1 MKKLLLLIILVIIL
15 VSLNWFTKA
24 HAQDLGQMSDDE
36 KAVLLQKYQSMAK
49 NRNTSTQIY
58 ESPTIYDS
66 SSVTRLPES
75 RTTKSATQ
83 QKANPPTVD
92 ASGKPLSTT
101 ETTRPAAPKEN
112 LQEFDDL
119 KPFGLELFAG
129 PRESAPPDDIASA
142 GDYILGP
149 GDNVVIS
156 LWGRVEGEYNLT
168 VDREGKVFIP
178 KIGELAVWGKSLDDF
193 RTYAHNRF
201 SQVYSEFQL
210 NVSLGK
216 IRSIRIYLT
225 GEVNHPG
232 AYTVSSLTSL
242 FNALYLAGG
251 PNENG
256 SMRDIRLM
264 RGGKQVVS
272 LDLYKFLLE
281 GDNRSDLRLESGDA
295 IFVPVAGT
303 RVAIRGQI
311 RRPAI
316 YELTHNETSLE
327 LVKLAG
333 NALPQAHLDRVL
345 LERIT
350 PKGEWEVR
358 DLNLNSQNE
367 QSVTNIA
374 LNDGDR
380 MTIYSIFDFKKNMVS
395 VGGQVKHP
403 GVYERGDKSRVLDL
417 VLRGELQDYDVYFDR
432 ADLFRRH
439 ADYRV
444 EVIPVSLSAILA
456 GDSTQNVLLSD
467 RDSLYVYRIQ
477 DVVRDKSVFIGG
489 EVDRP
494 GIYPLY
500 DRMTVGD
507 LIFLAGSYS
516 RAASRLQGEIARI
529 DSLGNV
535 SIDYV
540 NLTDSSS
547 LASVLDDDDRVYI
560 RTIPEWRLHRT
571 VKIDGEVMYPGEY
584 VMSSRE
590 ETLSSL
596 LKRAGGFTHNS
607 FPKGAVFERR
617 SISRSLEQM
626 QVGKVLE
633 NSAPI
638 VEDSLGRL
646 HSELII
652 NYDSSQVS
660 RIIIDVDKVLASNGK
675 LGDLVLQPGDRIHI
689 PPIPSGITIVGAVG
703 STGTIKYSGGH
714 DVRHYVRQAG
724 NFTPRADKKGTRL
737 IKANG
742 AVYSGGDVLGKRVE
756 EGDVIVVPAKIEKD
770 SNWLKTATTA
780 LAATSSLLTTVLVID
795 RL

>member
-1 MKKLLLLIILVIIL
+1 MKRLLLLIILVIIL

-24 HAQDLGQMSDDE
+24 HAQDLGQMSADE
-36 KAVLLQKYQSMAK
+36 KAALLQKYQSMAK
-49 NRNTSTQIY
+49 NRPATTPTY
-58 ESPTIYDS
+58 ESPNYYDNS
-66 SSVTRLPES
+66 TVIRLPES
-75 RTTKSATQ
+75 PANNSGNYSPANSSTRVSQAEGRPTK
-83 QKANPPTVD
+83 P
-92 ASGKPLSTT
+92 SGEKSGT
-101 ETTRPAAPKEN
+101 EK
-112 LQEFDDL
+112 LQDFETL
-119 KPFGLELFAG
+119 RPFGLELFAG
-129 PRESAPPDDIASA
+129 PREDAPPDDIASA

-149 GDNVVIS
+149 GDNIVIS

-178 KIGELAVWGKSLDDF
+178 KVGELAVWGKKLDDF

-256 SMRDIRLM
+256 TMRDIRLM
-264 RGGKQVVS
+264 RGGKLVAS
-272 LDLYKFLLE
+272 MDLYKFLLE

-295 IFVPVAGT
+295 VFVPVAGP

-327 LVKLAG
+327 LVGLAG

-345 LERIT
+345 LERIS

-358 DLNLNSQNE
+358 DLNLNKGSEANI
-367 QSVTNIA
+367 TDIA
-374 LNDGDR
+374 LTDGDR

-395 VGGQVKHP
+395 IAGQVKHP
-403 GVYERGDKSRVLDL
+403 GVYERGASTRVLDL
-417 VLRGELQDYDVYFDR
+417 VLRGELQDYDVYFER
-432 ADLFRRH
+432 ADLFRRFT
-439 ADYRV
+439 DYRV

-456 GDSTQNVLLSD
+456 GDSTQNVMLTD
-467 RDSLYVYRIQ
+467 RDSLHIYRIQ
-477 DVVRDKSVFIGG
+477 DIEREKSVFIGG

-500 DRMTVGD
+500 DKMTVGD
-507 LIFLAGSYS
+507 LIFLAGSYT
-516 RAASRLQGEIARI
+516 RAASRLQGEVARI

-535 SIDYV
+535 DLAYI
-540 NLTDSSS
+540 NLTDSAS
-547 LASVLDDDDRVYI
+547 LATVLDDDDRVYV

-571 VKIDGEVMYPGEY
+571 VKIDGEVMFPGEY
-584 VMSSRE
+584 VMSSRD

-596 LKRAGGFTHNS
+596 LMRAGGFTSNS
-607 FPKGAVFERR
+607 FPKGAIFERR
-617 SISRSLEQM
+617 SINRKLDQM
-626 QVGKVLE
+626 QVTKVLE

-646 HSELII
+646 HTELIV
-652 NYDSSQVS
+652 NYDSTQVN
-660 RIIIDVDKVLASNGK
+660 RIIIDLEKVLASNGK
-675 LGDLVLQPGDRIHI
+675 QGDLILQPGDQIHI
-689 PPIPSGITIVGAVG
+689 PPRPSGITVVGAIG
-703 STGTIKYSGGH
+703 ATGTIKFAEGH

-770 SNWLKTATTA
+770 SNWLRTATTA
-780 LAATSSLLTTVLVID
+780 LAATSSVLTTVLVID
-795 RL
+795 KL

>member
-1 MKKLLLLIILVIIL
+1 MRKLLLLIILVIIL

-24 HAQDLGQMSDDE
+24 HAEELGQLSDDD
-36 KAVLLQKYQSMAK
+36 KTALLQKYQSMAK
-49 NRNTSTQIY
+49 GRTSST
-58 ESPTIYDS
+58 PTYKTSSLYDS
-66 SSVTRLPES
+66 STVTRTPEN
-75 RTTKSATQ
+75 RPTKPTG
-83 QKANPPTVD
+83 KLTTVD
-92 ASGKPLSTT
+92 PNDLTQRQLEESTL
-101 ETTRPAAPKEN
+101 PSDNSQN
-112 LQEFDDL
+112 LQSFDDL
-119 KPFGLELFAG
+119 QPFGQELFNG

-168 VDREGKVFIP
+168 VDREGKVFVP
-178 KIGELAVWGKSLDDF
+178 KVGEMSAWGKTLDDF
-193 RTYAHNRF
+193 RTYARNRF
-201 SQVYSEFQL
+201 GAVYSEFQL

-225 GEVNHPG
+225 GEVNRPG

-251 PNENG
+251 PNQHG
-256 SMRDIRLM
+256 TMRDIRLM
-264 RGGKQVVS
+264 RGGKQIAS
-272 LDLYKFLLE
+272 MDLYKFLLQ
-281 GDNRSDLRLESGDA
+281 GDNSSDLRLESGDA

-303 RVAIRGQI
+303 RAAIRGEI

-327 LVKLAG
+327 LVSLAG

-345 LERIT
+345 LERISK
-350 PKGEWEVR
+350 KGEWEIR
-358 DLNLNSQNE
+358 DLNLNPENSE
-367 QSVTNIA
+367 QVTDIA
-374 LNDGDR
+374 LTDGDR
-380 MTIYSIFDFKKNMVS
+380 LTVYSIFDFKKNMVS
-395 VGGQVKHP
+395 VAGQVKHP
-403 GVYERGDKSRVLDL
+403 GVYERNDSSRVLDL
-417 VLRGELQDYDVYFDR
+417 VVRGELQDYDVYFSR
-432 ADLFRRH
+432 ADLFRRF
-439 ADYRV
+439 ADYRT
-444 EVIPVSLSAILA
+444 EVISIDLSAIIA
-456 GDSTQNVLLSD
+456 GDTAQNVLLTD
-467 RDSLYVYRIQ
+467 RDSLHIYRIQ
-477 DVVRDKSVFIGG
+477 DIEREKSVFIGG

-494 GIYPLY
+494 GMYPLY
-500 DRMTVGD
+500 DKMTVGD
-507 LIFLAGSYS
+507 LIFLAGSYT

-535 SIDYV
+535 NLQYIDL
-540 NLTDSSS
+540 NEPTGMRSE
-547 LASVLDDDDRVYI
+547 LDEDDRVYI

-571 VKIDGEVMYPGEY
+571 VKLDGEVMFPGEY

-590 ETLSSL
+590 ETLAGL
-596 LKRAGGFTHNS
+596 LQRAGGFTSNA

-617 SISRSLEQM
+617 SINRSLNQM
-626 QVGKVLE
+626 QVAKVLE

-638 VEDSLGRL
+638 VQDSMGRL
-646 HSELII
+646 HSELIV
-652 NYDSSQVS
+652 NYDSTQVN
-660 RIIIDVDKVLASNGK
+660 RIIINLDKMLASNNK
-675 LGDLVLQPGDRIHI
+675 VGDLILQPGDHIYI
-689 PPIPSGITIVGAVG
+689 PPTPSGITVIGAVG
-703 STGTIKYSGGH
+703 STGTIKFSGGR
-714 DVRHYVRQAG
+714 DVRHFVRQAG